1 MPRTRLPAAALLCS
15 SALVLA
21 SCGDAERDDAG
32 DAGSDGDGGITVVA
46 SFYPL
51 EYAVERVA
59 GDHVETVTLT
69 DPGVDP
75 HDLEM
80 SPQDVAT
87 VQGADV
93 VLYSSGLQAAV
104 DDAVGAQAGD
114 SAFDVNEAADLVETD
129 SEDEHA
135 DEEEGHADEEEG
147 HADEDEHAEDEH
159 AEEEEGH
166 SEDEEGHDDHGGV
179 DPHFW
184 LDPQRYAGVAE
195 AIAEEL
201 AEADPDNAEDYR
213 ANAADFVAELEE
225 LDEEFATGLAECEQ
239 TSMVTT
245 HAAFGYISTKHG
257 LEQVGITG
265 LSPEAEPSP
274 ARMAEVTEIVE
285 DNGVDTIYSEVLLGA
300 ELADTIANETG
311 AEVLLLDPIEGITD
325 ESAGEDY
332 LEVMRANLETLR
344 SGQGCR

>member
-15 SALVLA
+15 SALVLG

-80 SPQDVAT
+80 SPEDVAT

-114 SAFDVNEAADLVETD
+114 SAFDVNEAADLVETG

-135 DEEEGHADEEEG
+135 D
-147 HADEDEHAEDEH
+147 
-159 AEEEEGH
+159 EEEGH

-332 LEVMRANLETLR
+332 LEVMRANLEALR
-344 SGQGCR
+344 SGQGCQ

>member
-15 SALVLA
+15 SALVLG
-21 SCGDAERDDAG
+21 SCGNAERDDAG
-32 DAGSDGDGGITVVA
+32 EPGSDGDGGITVVA

-114 SAFDVNEAADLVETD
+114 SAFDVNEVADLVETD

-135 DEEEGHADEEEG
+135 DVRAK
-147 HADEDEHAEDEH
+147 
-159 AEEEEGH
+159 
-166 SEDEEGHDDHGGV
+166 GG
-179 DPHFW
+179 
-184 LDPQRYAGVAE
+184 E
-195 AIAEEL
+195 
-201 AEADPDNAEDYR
+201 
-213 ANAADFVAELEE
+213 
-225 LDEEFATGLAECEQ
+225 
-239 TSMVTT
+239 
-245 HAAFGYISTKHG
+245 
-257 LEQVGITG
+257 
-265 LSPEAEPSP
+265 
-274 ARMAEVTEIVE
+274 
-285 DNGVDTIYSEVLLGA
+285 
-300 ELADTIANETG
+300 
-311 AEVLLLDPIEGITD
+311 LLLVLSVLIARPTAHG
-325 ESAGEDY
+325 
-332 LEVMRANLETLR
+332 R
-344 SGQGCR
+344 

>member
-15 SALVLA
+15 SALVLGA
-21 SCGDAERDDAG
+21 CGDAERDDAG

-80 SPQDVAT
+80 SPEDVAT

-114 SAFDVNEAADLVETD
+114 SAFDVNEAADLVETG

-135 DEEEGHADEEEG
+135 D
-147 HADEDEHAEDEH
+147 
-159 AEEEEGH
+159 EEEGH

-332 LEVMRANLETLR
+332 LEVMRANLEALR
-344 SGQGCR
+344 SGQGCQ

>member
-1 MPRTRLPAAALLCS
+1 
-15 SALVLA
+15 
-21 SCGDAERDDAG
+21 
-32 DAGSDGDGGITVVA
+32 
-46 SFYPL
+46 
-51 EYAVERVA
+51 VA

-80 SPQDVAT
+80 SPEDVAT

-135 DEEEGHADEEEG
+135 DEEEGH
-147 HADEDEHAEDEH
+147 
-159 AEEEEGH
+159 
-166 SEDEEGHDDHGGV
+166 SEDEEGHDDHVGV

>member
-15 SALVLA
+15 SALVLG

-80 SPQDVAT
+80 SPEDVAT

-135 DEEEGHADEEEG
+135 D
-147 HADEDEHAEDEH
+147 
-159 AEEEEGH
+159 EEEGH

>member
-15 SALVLA
+15 SALVLG

-75 HDLEM
+75 HDVEM

-135 DEEEGHADEEEG
+135 D
-147 HADEDEHAEDEH
+147 
-159 AEEEEGH
+159 EEEGH

-332 LEVMRANLETLR
+332 LEVMRANLEALR
-344 SGQGCR
+344 SGQGCQ

>member
-15 SALVLA
+15 SALVLGA
-21 SCGDAERDDAG
+21 CGDAERDDAG

-59 GDHVETVTLT
+59 SDHVETVTLT

-114 SAFDVNEAADLVETD
+114 SAFDVNEAADLVETG

-135 DEEEGHADEEEG
+135 D
-147 HADEDEHAEDEH
+147 
-159 AEEEEGH
+159 EEEGH

-195 AIAEEL
+195 AIAEEV

-332 LEVMRANLETLR
+332 LEVMRANLEALR
-344 SGQGCR
+344 SGQGCQ

>member
-15 SALVLA
+15 SALVLG

-80 SPQDVAT
+80 SPEDVAT

-135 DEEEGHADEEEG
+135 D
-147 HADEDEHAEDEH
+147 
-159 AEEEEGH
+159 EEEGH

-332 LEVMRANLETLR
+332 LEVMRANLEALR
-344 SGQGCR
+344 SGQGCQ

>member
-15 SALVLA
+15 SALVLG

-75 HDLEM
+75 HDVEM

-114 SAFDVNEAADLVETD
+114 SAFDVNEAADLVETG

-135 DEEEGHADEEEG
+135 D
-147 HADEDEHAEDEH
+147 
-159 AEEEEGH
+159 EEEGH

-332 LEVMRANLETLR
+332 LEVMRANLEALR
-344 SGQGCR
+344 SGQGCQ

>member
-1 MPRTRLPAAALLCS
+1 MVHARAMPRTRLPAAALLCS
-15 SALVLA
+15 SALVLG

-80 SPQDVAT
+80 SPEDVAT

-114 SAFDVNEAADLVETD
+114 SAFDVNEAADLVETG

-135 DEEEGHADEEEG
+135 D
-147 HADEDEHAEDEH
+147 
-159 AEEEEGH
+159 EEEGH